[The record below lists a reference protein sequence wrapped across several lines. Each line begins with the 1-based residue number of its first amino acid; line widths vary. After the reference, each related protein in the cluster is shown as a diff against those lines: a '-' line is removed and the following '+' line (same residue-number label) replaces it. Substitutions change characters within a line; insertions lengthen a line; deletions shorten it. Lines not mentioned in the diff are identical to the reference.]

1 MVNFNYKNM
10 KKKSQ
15 SIVLLV
21 CLLITSTFLNATPKV
36 NVKLYAEL
44 ADSKSGDISMS
55 AFPMVKR
62 SDMNIPIKYIGKTY
76 NAVQDFNISNKGN
89 VNTKQP
95 LQKAIDKLSLQG
107 GGTLI
112 FPSGKYLMSS
122 VIMKSNVHLKFS
134 PNALLLCGETDSKSK
149 KGLNM
154 VMFFFG
160 KDDELCENASIECTD
175 NKKHFTV
182 KVADKLWGFRFVTF
196 QKAKHF
202 LLSGLTVLDNYSVYS
217 SVTFSSTDKTAK
229 NVKNNF
235 SGATDGV
242 ITDVSI
248 YKGNFGYG
256 NVQAQSAQNVRFYN
270 LYGEGGVTLR
280 LETGDK
286 RMNNAQWGGVFDIK
300 ARNIMAVRAH
310 SAFLLGCHSMH
321 NGIVDASDITAISCG
336 SAAQVGNG
344 NVSIKYDQKAG
355 LTPGTCE
362 GGSLKNIVA
371 YFGYKSQVKTKSLGY
386 LPVELFNKVGIP
398 DEKLVCYPCP
408 SMIAVKFTAQFPY
421 NFDAKSLTAIG
432 FPKNMKPIWT
442 NDPVV
447 SKSQKREIS
456 KLLAKIEK

>member
-10 KKKSQ
+10 KKKTV

-21 CLLITSTFLNATPKV
+21 CLLITSTFLNAQPKI
-36 NVKLYAEL
+36 NLKLYAAL
-44 ADSKSGDISMS
+44 ADNKSGDISMS
-55 AFPMVKR
+55 AFPIVKR
-62 SDMNIPIKYIGKTY
+62 SEMKIPITYSGNTY
-76 NAVQDFNISNKGN
+76 NAVKDFNISNKGIIS
-89 VNTKQP
+89 TREH
-95 LQKAIDKLSLQG
+95 LQKAIDEISSKG

-112 FPSGKYLMSS
+112 FPAGKYLMET
-122 VIMKSNVHLKFS
+122 VLMKSNVHLKFN
-134 PNALLLCGETDSKSK
+134 PNALLLCGKPSTKST

-175 NKKHFTV
+175 LTKHFTV
-182 KVADKLWGFRFVTF
+182 KVSDELWGFRFATF

-202 LLSGLTVLDNYSVYS
+202 FLSGLTVLDNYSVYS
-217 SVTFSSTDKTAK
+217 SITFSSTKKTPENIK
-229 NVKNNF
+229 NHFV
-235 SGATDGV
+235 GATDGI
-242 ITDVSI
+242 ITDVAI

-256 NVQAQSAQNVRFYN
+256 TIQAQAAQNVRFYN

-310 SAFLLGCHSMH
+310 SAFLLGSHAMH
-321 NGIVDASDITAISCG
+321 NGVVDASDITAISCG
-336 SAAQVGNG
+336 SAAQIGNG
-344 NVSIKYDQKAG
+344 NVSVKYDQNAG

-362 GGSLKNIVA
+362 GGTLKNIVA
-371 YFGYKSQVKTKSLGY
+371 YFGYNSQVKTKSLGY
-386 LPVELFNKVGIP
+386 LPVELFNKVGVP

-408 SMIAVKFTAQFPY
+408 SLIAVKFTAQFPY
-421 NFDAKSLTAIG
+421 NFEANTVTAIG

-447 SKSQKREIS
+447 SESQKAEIK
-456 KLLAKIEK
+456 KLLAKMKK